1 MSKKT
6 LVGRTALMEEAI
18 KPLYDIEM
26 VCVSIEDRLR
36 ENLKQG
42 RHYCDYI
49 FHNGTEA
56 VQKKTAAEVAQTE
69 AVQKK
74 TAAEVA
80 QRMTQEGYY
89 CQIGWRETTP
99 AGDER
104 WFVRVSVDPPKPT
117 AWQRFNR
124 VLKAC
129 LKMPKKSR

>member
-1 MSKKT
+1 MSKK
-6 LVGRTALMEEAI
+6 LVGRAALMEEAI
-18 KPLYDIEM
+18 KPLYDIEQ
-26 VCVSIEDRLR
+26 VCLSIEDRLR
-36 ENLKQG
+36 QNLKEG
-42 RHYCDYI
+42 RHWCDYT
-49 FHNGTEA
+49 FHNG
-56 VQKKTAAEVAQTE
+56 TE

-99 AGDER
+99 AGNER

-117 AWQRFNR
+117 AWERFNR
-124 VLKAC
+124 VLRAS